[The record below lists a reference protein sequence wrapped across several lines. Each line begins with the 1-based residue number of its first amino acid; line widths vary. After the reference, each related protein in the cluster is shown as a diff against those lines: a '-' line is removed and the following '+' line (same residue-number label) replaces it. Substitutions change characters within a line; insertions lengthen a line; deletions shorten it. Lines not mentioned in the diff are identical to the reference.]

1 MLSQPLRLLKSLAL
15 FFHVNHHSLQ
25 RQPATKSIYQDR
37 IKTFHGKLIQR
48 SRRTFA
54 SSMMVT
60 NQRCRCCPSSAC
72 TILEH
77 MPSWSVQL
85 FVILNLTLISIVG
98 LMKPVKTLV
107 LIQSM
112 ELHNRV
118 KFISGKLQPT
128 AEKNNG

>member
-1 MLSQPLRLLKSLAL
+1 ML
-15 FFHVNHHSLQ
+15 
-25 RQPATKSIYQDR
+25 
-37 IKTFHGKLIQR
+37 
-48 SRRTFA
+48 
-54 SSMMVT
+54 
-60 NQRCRCCPSSAC
+60 
-72 TILEH
+72 
-77 MPSWSVQL
+77 SWSVQL